1 MGRLIFVSFGLL
13 VVFLSLS
20 GTGADCPS
28 DWSSY
33 EGHCYRVFQKEM
45 TWEEAEKFCTQQH
58 KESHL
63 VSFHSSEEV
72 DFVVSMAWPILK
84 YDFVWIGLN
93 NIWHE
98 CMVEWIDG
106 TRLSHNAWIT
116 ESECIAAKTADNQW
130 LSRPCS
136 RAYNVVCK
144 FQAQSENPAE

>member
-1 MGRLIFVSFGLL
+1 MGRFIFLSFGLL
-13 VVFLSLS
+13 VVFVSLS

-45 TWEEAEKFCTQQH
+45 TWEDAEKFCTQQR

-72 DFVVSMAWPILK
+72 DFVVSMTWPILK

-93 NIWHE
+93 NIWNE
-98 CMVEWIDG
+98 CMVEWTDG

-116 ESECIAAKTADNQW
+116 ESECIAAKTTDNQW

-136 RAYNVVCK
+136 RTYNVVCK
-144 FQAQSENPAE
+144 FQE